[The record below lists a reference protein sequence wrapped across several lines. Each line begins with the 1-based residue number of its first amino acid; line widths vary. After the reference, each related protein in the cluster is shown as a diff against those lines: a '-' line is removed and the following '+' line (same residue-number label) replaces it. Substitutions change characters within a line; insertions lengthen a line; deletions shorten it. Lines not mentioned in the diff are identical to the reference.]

1 MISESEAGVVLID
14 KPVGK
19 TSFAIVRA
27 VRRIFFIKKV
37 GHAGT
42 LDPFATGLLV
52 VCIGRPATRLI
63 SSLMDGKKE
72 YLATVRL
79 GMESTTL
86 DPEGVLNPGKSPEG
100 IEAGAIDEVLAGF
113 CGTIMQTPPS
123 YSALKHKGKPLYHY
137 ARKGIVVEKMPRQV
151 RIHQLRWCDR
161 RAVLSGAEPTLELLV
176 QCGKGTY
183 IRSLAADIGRALGC
197 GAYLS
202 ALRRTRSGFFH
213 VDDSFPGALL
223 YDERRAAEIHERKL
237 PLEDVRKLLQ
247 SSTEVDNMPCS
258 N

>member
-27 VRRIFFIKKV
+27 VRRIFSIKKV

-72 YLATVRL
+72 YLATVHL
-79 GMESTTL
+79 GIESTTL
-86 DPEGVLNPGKSPEG
+86 DPEGVLSPGKSPEG
-100 IEAGAIDEVLAGF
+100 IDVGAVDEALAGF
-113 CGTIMQTPPS
+113 RGTIMQTPPS

-137 ARKGIVVEKMPRQV
+137 ARKGIAVEKSRV
-151 RIHQLRWCDR
+151 R
-161 RAVLSGAEPTLELLV
+161 
-176 QCGKGTY
+176 
-183 IRSLAADIGRALGC
+183 
-197 GAYLS
+197 
-202 ALRRTRSGFFH
+202 
-213 VDDSFPGALL
+213 
-223 YDERRAAEIHERKL
+223 
-237 PLEDVRKLLQ
+237 
-247 SSTEVDNMPCS
+247 
-258 N
+258 